1 MGLLTQLAFYF
12 DVYNFGDIKSLTSY
26 SSSWFCVPVMSGVVS
41 GVVQFYF
48 AWRIWVLGRSIP
60 LVAVI
65 IFVSF
70 IVLVCILSTVTEK

>member
-1 MGLLTQLAFYF
+1 MGLLTQLAFHF
-12 DVYNFGDIKSLTSY
+12 DVYNFGDINTLTSY
-26 SSSWFCVPVMSGVVS
+26 SSSWFCVPVMSGVMS

-70 IVLVCILSTVTEK
+70 IVLGRILGVIEK